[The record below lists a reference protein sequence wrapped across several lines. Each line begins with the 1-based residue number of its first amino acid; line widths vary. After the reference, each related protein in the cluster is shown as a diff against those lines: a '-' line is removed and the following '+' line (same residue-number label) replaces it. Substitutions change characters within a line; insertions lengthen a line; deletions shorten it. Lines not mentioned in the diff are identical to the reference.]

1 MGWMILEG
9 KLMTSTKSAVGSVV
23 AVFVDTTT
31 DRPFGPVMRDAKEAE
46 GLTRFIG
53 ATADVRDPRSLSAT
67 ALERQLLKFRDLGS
81 PMVNALDITNTW
93 RRIKPRRFP
102 SGPGFD
108 VFIGDLRIGSF
119 GKHTHETAWW
129 WQLDSKLDTKRFR
142 LKAGRRAG
150 RMVGTTAGMKSTKV
164 VALAALMAAWKSLHD
179 PKSPG
184 AVYQARQPHV
194 RTRRAPKHSP
204 ERKRAA

>member
-9 KLMTSTKSAVGSVV
+9 KLMTSTRSTLQPVA

-31 DRPFGPVMRDAKEAE
+31 DQPFGPVMRDAREAE
-46 GLTRFIG
+46 ALSRFIG
-53 ATADVRDPRSLSAT
+53 RDPRGLSRT
-67 ALERQLLKFRDLGS
+67 TLERQLLKFRDLGS
-81 PMVNALDITNTW
+81 PMVNALDTANTW
-93 RRIKPRRFP
+93 RRIKPRLFP

-108 VFIGDLRIGSF
+108 VLIGDLRIGSF
-119 GKHTHETAWW
+119 GRHTHETAWW
-129 WQLDSKLDTKRFR
+129 WQLDSKLDTKRVR

-150 RMVGTTAGMKSTKV
+150 RMVGTTAGMKSTKP

-184 AVYQARQPHV
+184 AAYQARQPHV
-194 RTRRAPKHSP
+194 RTRRAPKRSP